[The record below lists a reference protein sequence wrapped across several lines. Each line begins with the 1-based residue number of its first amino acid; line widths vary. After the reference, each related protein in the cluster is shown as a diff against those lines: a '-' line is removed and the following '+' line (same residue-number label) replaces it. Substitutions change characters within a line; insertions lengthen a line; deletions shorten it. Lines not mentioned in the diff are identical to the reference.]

1 MSYFKCISGRRAL
14 LCYKE
19 AVIVVSASAF
29 YKTRSKFLSAAIK
42 LNAAQSNHF
51 FFTPAFTSIII
62 CKKPRSNVTCPA
74 RVVGETYQ
82 L

>member
-1 MSYFKCISGRRAL
+1 MSYFKCISGRFAL

-29 YKTRSKFLSAAIK
+29 YNTRSKFHSAATK

-51 FFTPAFTSIII
+51 LFLPQPSQA
-62 CKKPRSNVTCPA
+62 
-74 RVVGETYQ
+74 
-82 L
+82 